1 MSRPFLCGLTL
12 ALAVAWLPGGL
23 IHRGQQ
29 QANSNARPILAI
41 DRCDP
46 LFDWHACRNAWLNH
60 NNKNNRNAQ

>member
-1 MSRPFLCGLTL
+1 MTRSFLCGLTL

-29 QANSNARPILAI
+29 QVNANARPILLP

-46 LFDWHACRNAWLNH
+46 ITDWHACRDAWLQH
-60 NNKNNRNAQ
+60 HQRSAQ